1 MLALTLLLAAA
12 PDLPAGP
19 TAAAPPT
26 LLRRGWD
33 PSQPGWTSL
42 GPARLQPSAA
52 LPDSVRSGAVFALAA
67 TGAFPSTLY
76 VGTTG
81 GLWKAVADPAQAA
94 WTWSCVSDAM
104 PKAALQ
110 APPAVGA
117 VAVDPASPSRVFAG
131 LGNRRLPSRGF
142 LTSPDAGQT
151 WTAAAGATHTHTSAI
166 VPLGSGV
173 VLVSG
178 NQGLL
183 RSTDGGATFTP
194 VSIGGTTSRG
204 VSHLV
209 ATGSQRLVCATV
221 ENWESGG
228 GTLFWQSSNG
238 GQSWTAS
245 TVTNPAALAGARH
258 VTFAASSADPNS
270 VYALCDSTTSQM
282 LNGVLASGNG
292 GASWTFKAAASGTFF
307 QDPAGAGG
315 GSLVNRM
322 LAVYPLGTQTLF
334 ASSLAG
340 VVYRSLDGG
349 GSWHRFVEPAHG
361 GWVDHHAAAWLAP
374 STPSA
379 APCLVFGDD
388 AGIHLLKSPTA
399 RTTPAGRDT
408 AFLDERQNAGLASL
422 EVWSLGATS
431 AAPAS
436 LTVAFQDVYSGF
448 RVPSGTTYF
457 AQSLPQPGTGDGA
470 GSLLH
475 ATSATL
481 ALAVNAG
488 GKPHRS
494 TDGGQAFLLSATG
507 IAANDVAALSAPLPP
522 SLVAD
527 GADAAGNTVYF
538 RSVNGIYRSTNYG
551 QSWTPTSFL
560 IPANPSGN
568 SRVFAAEGSAW
579 ASGTWN
585 RALYLSPNA
594 GATQAAVPPPPGA
607 SQNGTWSR
615 DIGALAFKPVAGTPP
630 PLMVGLAPGHSDPLA
645 NTLFRTVDA
654 GATWFLPATPVA
666 QPVFALRSPRG
677 LPTRWI
683 AGTGTGVLLSDDEGQ
698 HWVPLGQGLPVVRV
712 TDAWISGDGTK
723 VRVSTLGR
731 GVWEISIPGFSAF

>member
-12 PDLPAGP
+12 GDSPADP
-19 TAAAPPT
+19 AAPPAPALT
-26 LLRRGWD
+26 RRGWD
-33 PSQPGWTSL
+33 PSQPLWTSL

-52 LPDSVRSGAVFALAA
+52 LPDAVHSGAVFALAA
-67 TGAFPSTLY
+67 TPSFPSTLY

-81 GLWKAVADPAQAA
+81 GLWKAAADPAQAA
-94 WTWSCVSDAM
+94 WSWTCVSDAL

-110 APPAVGA
+110 APPSVGA
-117 VAVDPASPSRVFAG
+117 VAVDPASPGRIYLG

-142 LTSPDAGQT
+142 FTSPDGGQA
-151 WTAAAGATHTHTSAI
+151 WTAASGVAHTHTSAI
-166 VPLGSGV
+166 VALASGV

-183 RSTDGGATFTP
+183 RSTDGGATFSP
-194 VSIGGTTSRG
+194 VQLGGSTARG
-204 VSHLV
+204 VSHLA

-221 ENWESGG
+221 ENWETGG

-238 GQSWTAS
+238 GQSWTPA
-245 TVTNPAALAGARH
+245 TVTNPGALGGLRH
-258 VTFAASSADPNS
+258 VTFAVSAADPN
-270 VYALCDSTTSQM
+270 VAYALCDSTSSQM
-282 LNGVLASGNG
+282 LNGVLASENG
-292 GASWTFKAAASGTFF
+292 GASWTFRPAAAGTFF
-307 QDPAGAGG
+307 QDPAGAGA

-334 ASSLAG
+334 AASLAG

-374 STPSA
+374 SSPSS
-379 APCLVFGDD
+379 APALVFGDD
-388 AGIHLLKSPTA
+388 AGIHLLKAPTA

-408 AFLDERQNAGLASL
+408 SFLDERQNAGLASL

-431 AAPAS
+431 AAPSS
-436 LTVAFQDVYSGF
+436 LTAAFQDVYSGF
-448 RVPSGTTYF
+448 RVQGGTTYY
-457 AQSLPQPGTGDGA
+457 AQSLPQPGSGDGA
-470 GSLLH
+470 GSLRH
-475 ATSATL
+475 ASNPAL

-494 TDGGQAFLLSATG
+494 TDGGQAFQLSASG
-507 IAANDVAALSAPLPP
+507 IAANDVAALSSPLPP
-522 SLVAD
+522 ALVAD

-538 RSVNGIYRSTNYG
+538 RSVNGIYRSTDYG
-551 QSWTPTSFL
+551 QGWSPTSFL
-560 IPANPSGN
+560 IPSPSGN

-579 ASGTWN
+579 ASATWN
-585 RALYLSPNA
+585 RAIYLSPNA
-594 GATQAAVPPPPGA
+594 GLTQSTVPPAPGA
-607 SQNGTWSR
+607 GQGGAWSR
-615 DIGALAFKPVAGTPP
+615 DIGALAFKPAAGSPP
-630 PLMVGLAPGHSDPLA
+630 PLMIGLAPGLAEPLS
-645 NTLFRTVDA
+645 NTLYRTVDA
-654 GATWFLPATPVA
+654 GATWFIPATPVS

-698 HWVPLGQGLPVVRV
+698 HWVALGQGLPVARV
-712 TDAWISGDGTK
+712 TDVWISADGTK
-723 VRVSTLGR
+723 VRVSTFGR
-731 GVWEISIPGFSAF
+731 GIWEVTIPGFSAF